1 MSLAERVRADF
12 PILAR
17 TVDGH
22 RLVYLDSAATAQ
34 KPRAVLDAVR
44 LFYERS
50 NANVHRSIHTLGEE
64 ATELYE
70 GARDRVRAF
79 LGARHREEIV
89 FTKGTTEAINLV
101 VHTWARRALVEGDE
115 ILLSEMEHHSNL
127 VPWILLARERKL
139 RLRHVP
145 VTDEGT
151 LDLEAFDRL
160 LTRRTRLVALAHV
173 SNVLGTINP
182 VAEIVE
188 RAQAAGARVLLD
200 GAQAAPH
207 LPVDVAA
214 LGVDFYAFSGHK
226 VGGPTGIGVLY
237 GRREVLEPL
246 EPFFG
251 GSEIIREV
259 WLDRATWNDL
269 PVAVRAGDAAHRPGG
284 RARRGARLRGGP
296 GARDT
301 VRRHDA
307 ALVAEALARLA
318 EVEDLEVYGPRNPEI
333 RAGVI
338 AFNFPGVH
346 PHDLSAALDAEG
358 VAVRA
363 GHHCAQPLMRRLGV
377 AGTARASFFV
387 HTGVDDVL
395 ALVDALQRAH
405 ETLGLRSGSVRPSTD
420 PNPTR
425 HRVRRASWF
434 ESPVRRH

>member
-1 MSLAERVRADF
+1 VSLADRVRADF
-12 PILAR
+12 PILSR
-17 TVDGH
+17 TVGGR

-34 KPRAVLDAVR
+34 KPRLVLDAMR

-79 LGARHREEIV
+79 IGARHREEIV

-101 VHTWARRALVEGDE
+101 VHTWARRALVAGDE

-151 LDLEAFDRL
+151 LDLTAFDRL

-182 VAEIVE
+182 VAAIIE

-207 LPVDVAA
+207 LPVDVAG
-214 LGVDFYAFSGHK
+214 LGADFYAFSGHK
-226 VGGPTGIGVLY
+226 LGGPTGIGVLY

-269 PVAVRAGDAAHRPGG
+269 PWRFEPGTPPIAGAVGLGAAIDYVEGLGREAVRQ
-284 RARRGARLRGGP
+284 
-296 GARDT
+296 
-301 VRRHDA
+301 HDV
-307 ALVAEALARLA
+307 ALVGEALARLA
-318 EVEDLEVYGPRNPEI
+318 EVEDLELYGPGDPDI

-338 AFNFPGVH
+338 SFNFPGVH

-387 HTGVDDVL
+387 HTGVDDVM
-395 ALVDALQRAH
+395 ALVDAL
-405 ETLGLRSGSVRPSTD
+405 
-420 PNPTR
+420 
-425 HRVRRASWF
+425 RRARELLGSGRLR
-434 ESPVRRH
+434 PTTH

>member
-1 MSLAERVRADF
+1 VNLSDQVRPDF
-12 PILAR
+12 PILSR
-17 TVDGH
+17 TIGGR
-22 RLVYLDSAATAQ
+22 RLVYLDSGATAQ
-34 KPRAVLDAVR
+34 KPRPVLDALR

-70 GARDRVRAF
+70 AARDRVRAF
-79 LGARHREEIV
+79 IGAREREEIV
-89 FTKGTTEAINLV
+89 FTRGTTEAINLV

-160 LTRRTRLVALAHV
+160 LTRRTRLVALTHV

-182 VAEIVE
+182 VAEIVD

-214 LGVDFYAFSGHK
+214 LGADFYAFSGHK
-226 VGGPTGIGVLY
+226 LGGPTGIGALY

-269 PVAVRAGDAAHRPGG
+269 PWRFEPGTPPIAGAIGLGAAIDYMDGLG
-284 RARRGARLRGGP
+284 REA
-296 GARDT
+296 
-301 VRRHDA
+301 VRRHDS
-307 ALVAEALARLA
+307 ALVAEALTRLG
-318 EVEDLEVYGPRNPEI
+318 EVEDLEVYGPRDPEM

-338 AFNFPGVH
+338 SFNFPGVH
-346 PHDLSAALDAEG
+346 PHDLSAALDVEG

-387 HTGVDDVL
+387 HTGADDIA
-395 ALVDALQRAH
+395 ALVAALQRAR
-405 ETLGLRSGSVRPSTD
+405 EVLGAGRLRPS
-420 PNPTR
+420 PR
-425 HRVRRASWF
+425 
-434 ESPVRRH
+434 